1 MTLCLSRFVVLTVL
15 AVVIAGISSTPAR
28 ACLWMGGWLVPD
40 KPFYAAYLEEGEVIF
55 RGRPIGVRSPKPSTR
70 SHTESRIE
78 EDFKNGS
85 EVTFEVLATYR
96 GVEKEIRTAYQ
107 IGSSFIGTSFR
118 KSVDLETFKKEV
130 GDDLLVVL
138 SEPDHRSKQYTDWP
152 MIALGECGELL
163 MRRFSA
169 MEPVLRE
176 RGLID

>member
-1 MTLCLSRFVVLTVL
+1 MKAATPSQVLVPLVL
-15 AVVIAGISSTPAR
+15 AAVILGTFLNPAQ
-28 ACLWMGGWLVPD
+28 ACLWMGGWLSPD
-40 KPFYAAYLEEGEVIF
+40 NPFDAVYLDEGQIIF
-55 RGRPIGVRSPKPSTR
+55 QGRPVAVRSPKLSMRT
-70 SHTESRIE
+70 HDESSLE

-96 GVEKEIRTAYQ
+96 GVEKETWTAYR
-107 IGSSFIGTSFR
+107 IGSVFGEPL
-118 KSVDLETFKKEV
+118 DLETFKQEV

-138 SEPDHRSKQYTDWP
+138 SEPDDLSKRYTDLP

-163 MRRFSA
+163 MRRFSL

>member
-1 MTLCLSRFVVLTVL
+1 MTFSLSRFVALAVL
-15 AVVIAGISSTPAR
+15 AVVIAGVSPTPAQ

-55 RGRPIGVRSPKPSTR
+55 RGRPVGVRSPKPSTGT
-70 SHTESRIE
+70 HAESRIE

-85 EVTFEVLATYR
+85 EDTFEVLATYR
-96 GVEKEIRTAYQ
+96 GVEKEIWTAYQ
-107 IGSSFIGTSFR
+107 IGSSFR

-138 SEPDHRSKQYTDWP
+138 SEPDHRSKQYTDLP
-152 MIALGECGELL
+152 MIALGECGQLL
-163 MRRFSA
+163 MRRYSV